1 VPCAQAEADCLRVPK
16 YGDGLSALAVQL
28 ARMGDFRK
36 LRVWQAS
43 RVFAIDVRKIT
54 SRMRRSGIGKLDDQL
69 LRSAMS
75 IGDNIIEG
83 NAHKSTKEFVRFLG
97 YSLSSAWEAEGQLQR
112 AIDFN
117 LIKQSEFSLLQ
128 EQVIDIRRML
138 YGLIRKL
145 NRPGGDEEVEDPPT
159 SGDSPGT
166 PDA

>member
-1 VPCAQAEADCLRVPK
+1 
-16 YGDGLSALAVQL
+16 
-28 ARMGDFRK
+28 MGDFRK

-75 IGDNIIEG
+75 IGDNIVEG

-97 YSLSSAWEAEGQLQR
+97 YALSSAWEAEGQLQR

-117 LIKQSEFSLLQ
+117 LIRQSEFSLLQ

-145 NRPGGDEEVEDPPT
+145 NGPGSNPNAGEDHPT
-159 SGDSPGT
+159 SDDSRET
-166 PDA
+166 PDTQR